1 MNRLIHYNYSEDYQ
15 QSTEDS
21 GTDKFENNDKLNYNQ
36 KTVRYKKKR
45 QTYKSSCPCMKDN
58 QMLYCV
64 MQSIKQVTVT
74 ETGSDRNG
82 GLTEPDGRNVYD
94 LYSFDEKSYEG
105 GIRGT
110 SWTDRSKR
118 NTLYFSSILC
128 SGADG

>member
-21 GTDKFENNDKLNYNQ
+21 GTDKFENNDRLNYNQ
-36 KTVRYKKKR
+36 KIVRYKKKR
-45 QTYKSSCPCMKDN
+45 QTYKSSCPCMEDD

-74 ETGSDRNG
+74 EAGSDRNG

-94 LYSFDEKSYEG
+94 LYSYDEKS
-105 GIRGT
+105 
-110 SWTDRSKR
+110 
-118 NTLYFSSILC
+118 
-128 SGADG
+128 